1 MQYTDWGER
10 AARWS
15 GIRSETVDVH
25 GTKVHYLV
33 TDQTRTSEV
42 PVHLLVPN
50 PANGASNWLDVLAE
64 LRTHAHAIAVD
75 LPGTIAGHTTL
86 PSRRAASIETN
97 ALFLR
102 HFTDALELD
111 QVVVHGWSGGGMIAL
126 LFADQAPERVA
137 GLVLVVPALPPP
149 LSDGEARMWQTL
161 GRAGLAVV
169 APVARALF
177 RVSGRRI
184 LAWNLRQLDDPA
196 SIAGS
201 RWHTGGDLTKMSAE
215 IAGLMRDEMSAVEP
229 TRMESAVTVYASVMS
244 LMLVRRR
251 PVLDAVR
258 RVEAPTLL
266 VWGDEDRLTPRAS
279 IDDWTAQRPDWNL
292 VVLHGVGH
300 APPFEAP
307 ADYARTV
314 IDWCCRRASKCGP
327 ARATSTTSLPIS
339 WSRPARVPPILPE
352 PTIT

>member
-1 MQYTDWGER
+1 VVQYTDWGER

-50 PANGASNWLDVLAE
+50 PANSASNWLDVLAE
-64 LRTHAHAIAVD
+64 LRAHAHAIAVD
-75 LPGTIAGHTTL
+75 LPGTIAGHTA
-86 PSRRAASIETN
+86 PPNRRAASIEAN
-97 ALFLR
+97 VLFLR
-102 HFTDALELD
+102 DFADALGLD
-111 QVVVHGWSGGGMIAL
+111 RVVVHGWSAGGMIAL
-126 LFADQAPERVA
+126 LFADRAPERVA
-137 GLVLVVPALPPP
+137 GLVLVAPALPPP
-149 LSDGEARMWQTL
+149 LKRGEARMWQTL

-169 APVARALF
+169 APVARALL

-184 LAWNLRQLDDPA
+184 LAAQLRVLDDPA
-196 SIAGS
+196 SIAG
-201 RWHTGGDLTKMSAE
+201 RKWNTGGDLTRMSPE

-229 TRMESAVTVYASVMS
+229 TGLGRAVTVYASLMS

-251 PVLDAVR
+251 PVLDAMR
-258 RVEAPTLL
+258 RVASPTLL
-266 VWGDEDRLTPRAS
+266 VWGDEDRIAARAS
-279 IDDWTAQRPDWNL
+279 IDDWTAQRPDWSL
-292 VVLHGVGH
+292 AVLHRVGH

-314 IDWCCRRASKCGP
+314 LDWCGP
-327 ARATSTTSLPIS
+327 
-339 WSRPARVPPILPE
+339 RVHDP
-352 PTIT
+352 

>member
-33 TDQTRTSEV
+33 TDQTRTSEM

-64 LRTHAHAIAVD
+64 LRAHAHVIAVD
-75 LPGTIAGHTTL
+75 LPGTIAGHTAL
-86 PSRRAASIETN
+86 PNRRAASIETN
-97 ALFLR
+97 VLFLR
-102 HFTDALELD
+102 AFTDALELD
-111 QVVVHGWSGGGMIAL
+111 RVVVHGWSAGGMVAL

-137 GLVLVVPALPPP
+137 GLVLVEPALPPP
-149 LSDGEARMWQTL
+149 LSDREARMWHTL

-169 APVARALF
+169 APVARVLL

-196 SIAGS
+196 SIS
-201 RWHTGGDLTKMSAE
+201 RSQWNTGGDLTKMSAE
-215 IAGLMRDEMSAVEP
+215 IAGLMREEMSAVEP
-229 TRMESAVTVYASVMS
+229 TRMGNAVTVYASLMS

-251 PVLDAVR
+251 PVLYAMR
-258 RVEAPTLL
+258 RVAAPTLL
-266 VWGDEDRLTPRAS
+266 VWGEEDRLIPRS
-279 IDDWTAQRPDWNL
+279 TIDDWTAQRPDWTL

-300 APPFEAP
+300 APPFEVP

-314 IDWCCRRASKCGP
+314 VDWCRAS
-327 ARATSTTSLPIS
+327 RAGR
-339 WSRPARVPPILPE
+339 W
-352 PTIT
+352 

>member
-1 MQYTDWGER
+1 VQYTDWGER

-33 TDQTRTSEV
+33 TDQTRTSEM

-50 PANGASNWLDVLAE
+50 PANSASNWLDVLAE
-64 LRTHAHAIAVD
+64 LRSHVHAIAVD
-75 LPGTIAGHTTL
+75 LPGTIAGHTAL
-86 PSRRAASIETN
+86 PNRRAASIEIN

-102 HFTDALELD
+102 DFADALELD
-111 QVVVHGWSGGGMIAL
+111 RVVVHGWSAGGMIAL

-149 LSDGEARMWQTL
+149 LSDGEARMRQTL
-161 GRAGLAVV
+161 GKAGLAIV
-169 APVARALF
+169 APVALVLL

-184 LAWNLRQLDDPA
+184 LAAQLRVLDDPA
-196 SIAGS
+196 SIAAS
-201 RWHTGGDLTKMSAE
+201 KWKTGGDLTRMSPE

-229 TRMESAVTVYASVMS
+229 SRLGSAVRVYASLMS
-244 LMLVRRR
+244 LMFARRR
-251 PVLDAVR
+251 LVLDAMR
-258 RVEAPTLL
+258 RVASPALL

-300 APPFEAP
+300 APPFEVP

-314 IDWCCRRASKCGP
+314 IDWCGP
-327 ARATSTTSLPIS
+327 
-339 WSRPARVPPILPE
+339 RVHNG
-352 PTIT
+352 

>member
-1 MQYTDWGER
+1 MQYTDWGGR
-10 AARWS
+10 ASRWS

-50 PANGASNWLDVLAE
+50 PANSASNWLDVLAE
-64 LRTHAHAIAVD
+64 LRPHAHAVAVD
-75 LPGTIAGHTTL
+75 LPGTIAGHT
-86 PSRRAASIETN
+86 
-97 ALFLR
+97 
-102 HFTDALELD
+102 
-111 QVVVHGWSGGGMIAL
+111 
-126 LFADQAPERVA
+126 
-137 GLVLVVPALPPP
+137 ALP
-149 LSDGEARMWQTL
+149 
-161 GRAGLAVV
+161 GLAIV
-169 APVARALF
+169 APVARVLL

-184 LAWNLRQLDDPA
+184 LAEKLRLPADPA

-201 RWHTGGDLTKMSAE
+201 RWNTGGDLTRMSPE

-229 TRMESAVTVYASVMS
+229 TRLGSAVTVYASLMS

-251 PVLDAVR
+251 PVLDAMR
-258 RVEAPTLL
+258 RVASPTLL

-292 VVLHGVGH
+292 VVLHRVGH
-300 APPFEAP
+300 APPFEVP

-314 IDWCCRRASKCGP
+314 IDWCGP
-327 ARATSTTSLPIS
+327 
-339 WSRPARVPPILPE
+339 RVHDR
-352 PTIT
+352 

>member
-64 LRTHAHAIAVD
+64 LRAHAHVIAVD
-75 LPGTIAGHTTL
+75 LPGTIAGHTAL
-86 PSRRAASIETN
+86 PNRRAASIETN

-102 HFTDALELD
+102 DFTDALELD
-111 QVVVHGWSGGGMIAL
+111 RVVVHGWSAGGMIAL
-126 LFADQAPERVA
+126 LFANQAPERVA

-169 APVARALF
+169 APVARVLL

-201 RWHTGGDLTKMSAE
+201 KWHTGGDLTKMSAE

-251 PVLDAVR
+251 PVLDAMR

-300 APPFEAP
+300 APPFEVP

-314 IDWCCRRASKCGP
+314 IDWCWRASKCGP
-327 ARATSTTSLPIS
+327 ARATPTTSLPVS
-339 WSRPARVPPILPE
+339 WSRPARVPPIPPK